1 MLMLV
6 VLMLILILLNL
17 NTGNANTNDNLY
29 IRSMPCAVFAV
40 TKVTFLGQLS
50 SFLPVICHVTFDPNT
65 SEDALQYAGVSF
77 PPASRNMNHPL
88 NALSH
93 FWFIEGVCTKAR
105 FYLKVLLYIISV

>member
-1 MLMLV
+1 
-6 VLMLILILLNL
+6 
-17 NTGNANTNDNLY
+17 
-29 IRSMPCAVFAV
+29 MPCAVFAV

-65 SEDALQYAGVSF
+65 SEDALQYVGVSF

-93 FWFIEGVCTKAR
+93 FGLLRAFALKPVSISRSFSISSVSSSLNASAVQNFLEVLSAKA
-105 FYLKVLLYIISV
+105 IAS